1 MPAESADQDS
11 QVVGLFV
18 AGPIGAL
25 VGRVLA
31 ASMKNAALGTISPL
45 DFESLAPKQKSS
57 ATASDAGKKSKLK
70 PGAGSANSSSPDGKA
85 PARKRRKRRGS

>member
-1 MPAESADQDS
+1 MPAELGDQDS

-45 DFESLAPKQKSS
+45 DFNSVAPPPQKKASS
-57 ATASDAGKKSKLK
+57 GSTGPAKKSKPK
-70 PGAGSANSSSPDGKA
+70 PAVGGKS
-85 PARKRRKRRGS
+85 PARKRRKRRPS